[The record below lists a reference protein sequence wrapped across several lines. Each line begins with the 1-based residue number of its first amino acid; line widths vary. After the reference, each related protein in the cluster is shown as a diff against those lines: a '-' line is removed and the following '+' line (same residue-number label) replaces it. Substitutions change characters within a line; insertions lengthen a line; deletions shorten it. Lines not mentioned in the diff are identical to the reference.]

1 MPKWLDKK
9 DEKRWEK
16 AKAIVEHTKDKSES
30 KFKDRD
36 WGLVM
41 HIMKNMRP
49 KKKKKKKSSE
59 LPLSIKKEAISIVIA
74 PFEPIIQKA
83 AEAIEKIQP
92 GYFSSIKKIVVEQSP
107 EAGDPFHYGKV
118 KSSEP
123 DTIYVSMSAVRS
135 AVSSAQGEEEV
146 IRAVAGILAHEMGH
160 LKAKLQ
166 GGEGPA
172 ESEEHRILDMLSNAS
187 MTEISELI
195 KIANEL
201 DEAGWHKEASII
213 DIKIN
218 NKIGINKVAFA
229 NPYINP
235 DDVADTIIRII
246 YHFAQKVK
254 VDSQTNYLRNFA
266 DKLRKIDDIA
276 LSTRKKNPGA
286 GLGASISI
294 IKNLLAGHNR
304 IEISQILSR
313 VLAGI
318 SKI

>member
-9 DEKRWEK
+9 DEKLWEK
-16 AKAIVEHTKDKSES
+16 AKAIVEHTKDKPES

-41 HIMKNMRP
+41 HIMNNMRP
-49 KKKKKKKSSE
+49 KKKKKKSSE
-59 LPLSIKKEAISIVIA
+59 VPLSLKKEAISIVIA

-92 GYFSSIKKIVVEQSP
+92 GYFYSIKKIVVEQSQ
-107 EAGDPFHYGKV
+107 ESGDPFHYGKV
-118 KSSEP
+118 KSTEP
-123 DTIYVSMSAVRS
+123 DTIYISMSAVRS
-135 AVSSAQGEEEV
+135 AASSAQGEEEMV
-146 IRAVAGILAHEMGH
+146 RAVAGILAHEMGH

-172 ESEEHRILDMLSNAS
+172 ESEEHRILDMLSHAS
-187 MTEISELI
+187 LSDISELI

-201 DEAGWHKEASII
+201 DTAGWHKEASVI
-213 DIKIN
+213 DAKVN

-235 DDVADTIIRII
+235 DDVADTIVRII

-254 VDSQTNYLRNFA
+254 PDSQANYLRNFA
-266 DKLRKIDDIA
+266 EKLRKIDDIS

-304 IEISQILSR
+304 LEINKILTR
-313 VLAGI
+313 VLMGI
-318 SKI
+318 STI